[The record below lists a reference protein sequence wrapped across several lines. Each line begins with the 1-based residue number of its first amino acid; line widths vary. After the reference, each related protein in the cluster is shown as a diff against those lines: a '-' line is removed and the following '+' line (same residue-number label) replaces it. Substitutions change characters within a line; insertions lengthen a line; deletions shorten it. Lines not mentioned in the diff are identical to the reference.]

1 MRQPDNKRKL
11 WIEVMTVIV
20 LTLGLLAWLAHAETK
35 PLGRNELKIE
45 VGHLR
50 SYSAE
55 AGLLAEQA
63 VPTKV
68 TETFFQTQTYL
79 LRDKAESSSSSLES
93 ATVDSGLEANHG
105 QARQLA
111 GQLKSLLEQL
121 SGSFANPDELNRA
134 STNLKSLSAELK
146 AAEQSLKK

>member
-1 MRQPDNKRKL
+1 MRQTINKRKL
-11 WIEVMTVIV
+11 GIQAAVVIL
-20 LTLGLLAWLAHAETK
+20 LTLGLLTWLAHAETK
-35 PLGRNELKIE
+35 PLDRNELKIE

-63 VPTKV
+63 ASTRV

-79 LRDKAESSSSSLES
+79 LRDKAESSRSSLES
-93 ATVDSGLEANHG
+93 ATVEPELEASHW

-111 GQLKSLLEQL
+111 GQLKSMLEQL
-121 SGSFANPDELNRA
+121 SVSFTNSEELNRA
-134 STNLKSLSAELK
+134 SSNLKSLLSQLK
-146 AAEQSLKK
+146 TLEQSLKE

>member
-1 MRQPDNKRKL
+1 MRQTSNQRKL
-11 WIEVMTVIV
+11 WIEVMAVI
-20 LTLGLLAWLAHAETK
+20 LLILGLLAWLVHVETQ
-35 PLGRNELKIE
+35 PLNRNELKIE
-45 VGHLR
+45 VSQLR

-63 VPTKV
+63 LATNV

-79 LRDKAESSSSSLES
+79 LRDKAQSSSSSLES

-111 GQLKSLLEQL
+111 GQLKTLLEQL

-134 STNLKSLSAELK
+134 SSNLKSLSAELK

>member
-1 MRQPDNKRKL
+1 MREPINNRKL
-11 WIEVMTVIV
+11 WIEVMAVIL
-20 LTLGLLAWLAHAETK
+20 LTLGLMAWLVHAETK
-35 PLGRNELKIE
+35 PLNRNELRIE

-63 VPTKV
+63 LTTKV
-68 TETFFQTQTYL
+68 RETFFKTHTYL

-93 ATVDSGLEANHG
+93 ATVDAGLETNHW

-111 GQLKSLLEQL
+111 GQLKSILEQL
-121 SGSFANPDELNRA
+121 SGSFANADELNRA
-134 STNLKSLSAELK
+134 SSNLKSLSAQLR
-146 AAEQSLKK
+146 AAEESLKE

>member
-1 MRQPDNKRKL
+1 
-11 WIEVMTVIV
+11 V
-20 LTLGLLAWLAHAETK
+20 AWLVHSETK
-35 PLGRNELKIE
+35 PLDRSELKVE

-63 VPTKV
+63 ASAKV

-79 LRDKAESSSSSLES
+79 LRDKTENSSSSLES
-93 ATVDSGLEANHG
+93 AAVDSGLETNHW

-111 GQLKSLLEQL
+111 DQLKSMLETL
-121 SGSFANPDELNRA
+121 SSAFADPDRLNR
-134 STNLKSLSAELK
+134 STSNFKSLSDQLK
-146 AAEQSLKK
+146 AAEQSLKE